1 MLSNFPSGRRLDLGW
16 PWDEI
21 DWFICLFA
29 IFVHHGLSACLGLC
43 SQAVTV
49 SDSQCLSL
57 SHSQEKVKFY
67 YVMFKLFGCRHAIK
81 MYKQQICET
90 IKEPNYIFCFFVLTF
105 CAFGSYS
112 LLTFLCLLLWF
123 FGIHVTELRH
133 VVQFFYCFMNML
145 LIHFD
150 HVPTPKQLKHTIVKP
165 KSQNCNMN
173 AKKWKQQAKE
183 SQQRIGSKRTKG

>member
-1 MLSNFPSGRRLDLGW
+1 MLKQITIIAKNKLITTSDNICTHRCASLEQRCVFSWCLHCCAIVLLYCVFCTIKYGYFCMLSNFPSGRRLDLGW

-43 SQAVTV
+43 SQPVTV

-81 MYKQQICET
+81 MYKQQTCET
-90 IKEPNYIFCFFVLTF
+90 IKELNYIFLVFVLTF

-112 LLTFLCLLLWF
+112 LLTFLF
-123 FGIHVTELRH
+123 AF
-133 VVQFFYCFMNML
+133 CFDFLAFML
-145 LIHFD
+145 
-150 HVPTPKQLKHTIVKP
+150 
-165 KSQNCNMN
+165 QNCDM
-173 AKKWKQQAKE
+173 
-183 SQQRIGSKRTKG
+183 